1 MWVVHTGAPEGS
13 CLHDHWDQ
21 RRIYVESAE
30 IFTFL
35 EPAPA
40 TAPPRPEH
48 PQGQSWSLGW
58 GPQAW
63 AGQAGPYPPVYQ
75 LSSPRLGP

>member
-1 MWVVHTGAPEGS
+1 MVHTAAPAGS
-13 CLHDHWDQ
+13 CLHDHWEQ
-21 RRIYVESAE
+21 CLSYVERAG

-40 TAPPRPEH
+40 TAPSRPEY

-58 GPQAW
+58 GAQAW

-75 LSSPRLGP
+75 LLSPRLGP